1 VNCCHVLPWRM
12 VVFRK
17 MAADT
22 GSAILASI
30 LGRYVQGLHW
40 GLANHD
46 MGWWDFL
53 VSGRVLINI

>member
-1 VNCCHVLPWRM
+1 M